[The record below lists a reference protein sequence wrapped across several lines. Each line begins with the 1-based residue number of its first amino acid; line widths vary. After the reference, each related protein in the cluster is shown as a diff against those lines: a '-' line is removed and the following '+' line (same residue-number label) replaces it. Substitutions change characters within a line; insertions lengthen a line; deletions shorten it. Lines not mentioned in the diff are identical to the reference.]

1 MPDSVGRSVI
11 QVNPQQETEVTSG
24 LHWMHL
30 KVWLGFT
37 RLYYE
42 MRGGDLKS
50 FDVNISKLA
59 CFGRLAER
67 ALRGKSG

>member
-1 MPDSVGRSVI
+1 
-11 QVNPQQETEVTSG
+11 
-24 LHWMHL
+24 MHL
-30 KVWLGFT
+30 KVWLEFM

-50 FDVNISKLA
+50 FDVNISKVA